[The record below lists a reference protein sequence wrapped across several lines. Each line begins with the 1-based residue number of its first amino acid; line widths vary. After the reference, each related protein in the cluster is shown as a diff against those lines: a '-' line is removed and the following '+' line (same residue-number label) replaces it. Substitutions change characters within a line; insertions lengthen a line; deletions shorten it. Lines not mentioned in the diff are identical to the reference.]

1 MFLSFFIYFRAD
13 THTVQSISCSFA
25 LVLLVFVVKKKKKEN
40 HVVFSA
46 WHCTEYCHPP
56 KRKELELFLPLM
68 EMILCLTKKSNSLF
82 LYFTRSSKTLGNS
95 MMTKNK
101 AAELQPKNIMQLKR
115 RGCGLQ
121 IHLLVVGDR
130 VGFTG
135 RSQTVTLVCPYWN
148 KTGEGDSSPLFL

>member
-25 LVLLVFVVKKKKKEN
+25 LVLLVFVVKKKKKVN

-68 EMILCLTKKSNSLF
+68 EMILCLTKKIQQLIFVFYKKFQN
-82 LYFTRSSKTLGNS
+82 LG
-95 MMTKNK
+95 
-101 AAELQPKNIMQLKR
+101 QQ
-115 RGCGLQ
+115 
-121 IHLLVVGDR
+121 HD
-130 VGFTG
+130 
-135 RSQTVTLVCPYWN
+135 
-148 KTGEGDSSPLFL
+148 D